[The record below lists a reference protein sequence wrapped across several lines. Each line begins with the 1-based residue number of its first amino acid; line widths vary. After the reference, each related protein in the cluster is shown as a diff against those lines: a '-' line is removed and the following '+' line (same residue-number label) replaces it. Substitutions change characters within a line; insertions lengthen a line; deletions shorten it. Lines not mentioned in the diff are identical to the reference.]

1 MCIKGQKVDGVECF
15 RAWKKGIFG
24 VCALPYLSIII
35 IIPLFIIFTILIKK
49 TLINHHH
56 LVFECL
62 NIPSFGPLV

>member
-49 TLINHHH
+49 TLID
-56 LVFECL
+56 
-62 NIPSFGPLV
+62 PLCQQDSDPVWPGEARD